1 MRYAARCVKML
12 PKKKSKKNNKIIIMI
27 NKETGQEVDPVEY
40 GIDAEAIQRQ
50 AKQNLMTGNKEYKK
64 LQDEYQ
70 RLDRRRDFV
79 KINLTQTKMRHMEN
93 QEVDRLWMLE
103 IEKRKSVRG
112 ISDLLR
118 QKDRAEYDHWQ
129 ELLAGLSFVM
139 DMIDFTVADINEL
152 LNRNNIGIKLEKFKE
167 IEAARGLAQQ
177 LTGDNLSHSKD
188 WHAQMWMDESDRLW
202 EYLKERCAIYRRKVD
217 RIESKMKK
225 TENKG

>member
-1 MRYAARCVKML
+1 
-12 PKKKSKKNNKIIIMI
+12 MI
-27 NKETGQEVDPVEY
+27 NKETGQEVEPIEY
-40 GIDAEAIQRQ
+40 GIDGEAIQRQ
-50 AKQNLMTGNKEYKK
+50 AEANLLNGNREYRKLKQE
-64 LQDEYQ
+64 
-70 RLDRRRDFV
+70 LDGLDFRCDFL
-79 KINLTQTKMRHMEN
+79 KINLVKTKMKHMVN
-93 QEVDRLWMLE
+93 QETDRLWMLE
-103 IEKRKSVRG
+103 MDKRKSVRG
-112 ISDLLR
+112 ISDLLL

-202 EYLKERCAIYRRKVD
+202 ECLKERCATYRRKVD
-217 RIESKMKK
+217 RIEKRWRK
-225 TENKG
+225 

>member
-1 MRYAARCVKML
+1 
-12 PKKKSKKNNKIIIMI
+12 MI
-27 NKETGQEVDPVEY
+27 NKETGQEVEPIEY
-40 GIDAEAIQRQ
+40 GIDGEAIQRQ
-50 AKQNLMTGNKEYKK
+50 AEANLLNGNREYRKLKQE
-64 LQDEYQ
+64 
-70 RLDRRRDFV
+70 LDGLDFRRDFV
-79 KINLTQTKMRHMEN
+79 KINLVKTKMKHMVN
-93 QEVDRLWMLE
+93 QETDRLWMLE
-103 IEKRKSVRG
+103 MEKRKSVRG
-112 ISDLLR
+112 ISDLLL

-152 LNRNNIGIKLEKFKE
+152 FDRNNIGIKLEKFKE